1 MYNLIIIISLIEC
14 TYDAKDEDHDKRRV
28 EVQNVVLTSILI
40 TSAMNTRTTKNCQ
53 WIITINCR
61 WLLTY
66 KIIYISNN

>member
-53 WIITINCR
+53 
-61 WLLTY
+61 
-66 KIIYISNN
+66 